1 MQITEFSDTICK
13 IVRNNKFKGLKDK
26 IEKFVR
32 ELEAV

>member
-1 MQITEFSDTICK
+1 MQITEFSDTICN
-13 IVRNNKFKGLKDK
+13 IVRNKFKDLKDK